1 MREVPVSSCES
12 AFLLEALWEG
22 KRLDGRTVNDMRDLE
37 ITYGS
42 MFGSCQVCLGP
53 TRVVAQVSASVTEPR
68 LTRPNEGVL
77 FVNVELSPMAAP
89 RFEAGRQSEEGVEL
103 NRTVERCLK
112 ESACVDLESLCIV
125 TEEAVW
131 TVRLDLHVL
140 NHEGN
145 LSDACSIAGL
155 AALCHFRRPDVSL
168 VDGEVVV
175 HPVSERDPLP
185 LAIHHHPV
193 TSSFAMF
200 SLSPGGGGET
210 MTVLDPSRLEEACM
224 QGCMVL
230 GVNAYREICT
240 LHLAGQVIINKG
252 LVLKLAAIAADK
264 AKKVVERIKACLKED
279 AEARKSHAPRGFA
292 AALRKK
298 SILQHSTAARQFNLA
313 SVAST
318 ARQVVSSTPAP
329 QPVPVSVS
337 KKDGVVEVV
346 PDTMEEV
353 IEASSSDEEEGSESD
368 VEVTAVKSKEEAMEE
383 RITEKIE
390 LDDSEEEETVTLT
403 KV

>member
-1 MREVPVSSCES
+1 MREVPVSICES

-22 KRLDGRTVNDMRDLE
+22 KRLDGRGMNDLRDLE
-37 ITYGS
+37 ITYGAR
-42 MFGSCQVCLGP
+42 FGSCQVCVGP
-53 TRVVAQVSASVTEPR
+53 TRVLAQVSATVTEPR
-68 LTRPNEGVL
+68 LTRPNEGIL

-89 RFEAGRQSEEGVEL
+89 RFEAGRQSEEGVEI

-112 ESACVDLESLCIV
+112 ESGCVDLESLCII

-131 TVRLDLHVL
+131 AIRLDLHVL

-155 AALCHFRRPDVSL
+155 AALCHFRRTDVSL
-168 VDGEVVV
+168 VDGSVVV

-200 SLSPGGGGET
+200 SLSNSSGGDT
-210 MTVLDPSRLEEACM
+210 MTVLDPTRLEEDCM
-224 QGCMVL
+224 QGKMVL

-264 AKKVVERIKACLKED
+264 AKKVVEMIKACLAED
-279 AEARKSHAPRGFA
+279 EKARKSHGPRGFA

-298 SILQHSTAARQFNLA
+298 SILQHSTAARHFNLS
-313 SVAST
+313 SVGSA
-318 ARQVVSSTPAP
+318 ARQVVTSTPAP
-329 QPVPVSVS
+329 ESVPVSVVNN
-337 KKDGVVEVV
+337 DNGVVEVV
-346 PDTMEEV
+346 PDTMEVEDD
-353 IEASSSDEEEGSESD
+353 SSSGEESESD
-368 VEVTAVKSKEEAMEE
+368 VEVTAVKSREEAMEE

-403 KV
+403 NV

>member
-1 MREVPVSSCES
+1 VSSCES

-22 KRLDGRTVNDMRDLE
+22 KRLDGRGVNDQRDLDL
-37 ITYGS
+37 TFGS
-42 MFGSCQVCLGP
+42 RFGSCQVCLGP
-53 TRVVAQVSASVTEPR
+53 TRVLAQVSATVTEPR
-68 LTRPNEGVL
+68 LTRPNEGIL

-89 RFEAGRQSEEGVEL
+89 RFEAGRQSDEGVEI

-112 ESACVDLESLCIV
+112 ESGCVDLESLCIV

-131 TVRLDLHVL
+131 TIRLDLHVL

-168 VDGEVVV
+168 VDGVVCV

-193 TSSFAMF
+193 TASFAMF
-200 SLSPGGGGET
+200 SLGSSSSGDT
-210 MTVLDPSRLEEACM
+210 MTVLDPTRLEEECM
-224 QGCMVL
+224 LGKMVL

-252 LVLKLAAIAADK
+252 LVLKLATIAAEK
-264 AKKVVERIKACLKED
+264 AKKVVEKIKACLAED
-279 AEARKSHAPRGFA
+279 EKARKSHGPRGFS

-298 SILQHSTAARQFNLA
+298 SILQNATAAKHFSLA
-313 SVAST
+313 SVGPA
-318 ARQVVSSTPAP
+318 ARKVVNSTPAP
-329 QPVPVSVS
+329 QTVPVTVQD
-337 KKDGVVEVV
+337 KGEGVVTVV
-346 PDTMEEV
+346 PETFELDD
-353 IEASSSDEEEGSESD
+353 SSSSEDNDSEVSD
-368 VEVTAVKSKEEAMEE
+368 VEITAVKSKEQALEE

-390 LDDSEEEETVTLT
+390 LDDSEEEETVMLT
-403 KV
+403 SV